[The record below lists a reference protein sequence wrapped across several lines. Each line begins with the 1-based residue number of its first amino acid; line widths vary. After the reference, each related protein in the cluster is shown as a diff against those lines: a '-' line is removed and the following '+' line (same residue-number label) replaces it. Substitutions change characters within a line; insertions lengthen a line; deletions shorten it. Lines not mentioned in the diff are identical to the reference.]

1 MPIDHRIPLTDI
13 RPREMRFDADI
24 IGPFIQMQELRNA
37 KLKREAYLKDIEDQK
52 KIKEIITQNSGD
64 LINAS
69 KELTKAGFLTQA
81 ENVRNYAARVAR
93 DEGLNAFRTE
103 LNKGQVTRELQEVDN
118 PEYVGDQNKIY
129 TNEQTHSP
137 LKERNEFDELE
148 LNEIDVNSG
157 NVKDPVDEYLR
168 TQEPKKTQF
177 VDSTKPYGY
186 SDAVNLYLKTVP
198 FSSEKE
204 ATDALELLRIRS
216 GYGGRGATEGERK
229 DSLLEDAANAFSL
242 IPGSSEALRT
252 ATSLYSNGDPVAARS
267 LLVDKIT
274 NSSLTPIQ
282 KKYLI
287 DDVARTFP
295 VLRESAEQ
303 QAERE
308 KKKYE
313 ATRELKSEDDVVEG
327 LRNSIESERKL
338 VLSRNNKV
346 NDSYA
351 KIVATL
357 GDGTQDIDRLRFES
371 VIPSIRRIF
380 SDEATMGSENAQT
393 QAAIAGSWFEKV
405 FANVEKQ
412 LLGKVDKKII
422 KNALDMVSSIRNT
435 VNEEDQK
442 RLNYLDDQLNRSI
455 KSRNLS
461 DIKGA
466 YETTSKESLSERFDR
481 PYTQE
486 LPTPKKEVTP
496 PPKRTDTP
504 PKKKK
509 TVSLEGL

>member
-1 MPIDHRIPLTDI
+1 MS
-13 RPREMRFDADI
+13 FDADI
-24 IGPFIQMQELRNA
+24 ISPFIQMQDLRNA
-37 KLKREAYLKDIEDQK
+37 KLKQQAYLKDIADEN
-52 KIKEIITQNSGD
+52 KIKDIITRNAGD
-64 LINAS
+64 LVNAS
-69 KELTKAGFLTQA
+69 KELTAAGLLSQA
-81 ENVRNYAARVAR
+81 ESVRNYASRVAR
-93 DEGLNAFRTE
+93 DEGLNTFRTE
-103 LNKGQVTRELQEVDN
+103 LNKGQTTRELKEVDN
-118 PEYVGDQNKIY
+118 PEYVGEQNKIY
-129 TNEQTHSP
+129 TNEQTQVP
-137 LKERNEFDELE
+137 LKERNEFDEIE

-157 NVKDPVDEYLR
+157 NMKDPVDEYLR
-168 TQEPKKTQF
+168 TQEPKKTEF
-177 VDSTKPYGY
+177 VDAQKPYSY

-204 ATDALELLRIRS
+204 ATDALELLRIRG
-216 GYGGRGATEGERK
+216 GYGGRGTSEGERK
-229 DSLLEDAANAFSL
+229 DAMLEEAATAFSL
-242 IPGSSEALRT
+242 LPGSSVAMKMATEYYT
-252 ATSLYSNGDPVAARS
+252 AGDPVAARS
-267 LLVDKIT
+267 LMVDKIT
-274 NSSLTPIQ
+274 NSPLTPIQ

-313 ATRELKSEDDVVEG
+313 ATRDLKSEDDVVEG

-338 VLSRNNKV
+338 VTTRNNKV

-357 GDGTQDIDRLRFES
+357 GDGSEDIDRLRFES

-442 RLNYLDDQLNRSI
+442 RLNYLDEQLNRSI
-455 KSRNLS
+455 KSRNLGV
-461 DIKGA
+461 IQGQ
-466 YETTSKESLSERFDR
+466 YGPTSVDELGKRFAS
-481 PYTQE
+481 PYTQD
-486 LPTPKKEVTP
+486 TPVTKP
-496 PPKRTDTP
+496 DVPPKIPDVP
-504 PKKKK
+504 PKKKETPEQRMK
-509 TVSLEGL
+509 RLGL